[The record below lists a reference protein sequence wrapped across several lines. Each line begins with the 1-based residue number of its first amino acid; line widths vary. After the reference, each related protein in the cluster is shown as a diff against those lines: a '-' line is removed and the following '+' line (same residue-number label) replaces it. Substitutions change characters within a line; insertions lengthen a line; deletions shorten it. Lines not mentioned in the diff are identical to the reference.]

1 MEPGVIFEDDSLII
15 LDKPTGWIVNEVA
28 TSGET
33 PVIQTWLK
41 ENFDYP
47 ASQSEEERSGVVHR
61 LDKETSGVLII
72 AKTKDAFKN
81 LQSQFKKRKIEKT
94 YLALVHGK
102 LEPEEETVKAP
113 VGRLPWNRERFG
125 VIPGGRKSETS
136 YKVKDYYRK
145 GKNYYSLV
153 EFYPKTGRTH
163 QIRIHAKYLGHP
175 LVSDSFYAG
184 RKRSR
189 ADRKWCPRLFL
200 HATKISFTHPKKGE
214 KVEFTSH
221 LPKDL
226 QQCLNSLR

>member
-1 MEPGVIFEDDSLII
+1 MKPNIIFDDEIFLI

-47 ASQSEEERSGVVHR
+47 VSQSREERSGVVHR

-145 GKNYYSLV
+145 GKSEYSLV

-163 QIRIHAKYLGHP
+163 QIRIHAKYLDHP
-175 LVSDSFYAG
+175 LVSDSSYAG

-200 HATKISFTHPKKGE
+200 HAYKISFTHPEKGE
-214 KVEFTSH
+214 KVEFTSD